1 MGSIHV
7 SGIPETWKLPLMEL
21 TRIFVEQ
28 IFATIQEIN
37 KKGVTVLLVEQNKD
51 RSVCRS
57 RGKCY
62 VERTFR

>member
-1 MGSIHV
+1 
-7 SGIPETWKLPLMEL
+7 MEL